1 MVSISIIHKSYNP
14 NSVIKIYN
22 GDVMKHTVHNER
34 RRLNARAL
42 SNATYLRISNCLTQ
56 FLDIIEAIYII

>member
-1 MVSISIIHKSYNP
+1 MWWNTRW
-14 NSVIKIYN
+14 NTT
-22 GDVMKHTVHNER
+22 G

-42 SNATYLRISNCLTQ
+42 SIAIYLYVSNCLTQ